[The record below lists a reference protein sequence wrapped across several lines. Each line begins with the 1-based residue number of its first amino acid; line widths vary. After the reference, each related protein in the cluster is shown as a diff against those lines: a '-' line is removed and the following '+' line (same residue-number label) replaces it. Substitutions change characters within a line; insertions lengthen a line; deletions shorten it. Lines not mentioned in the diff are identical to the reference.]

1 MRKLETLFMERYIEA
16 PASMEYI
23 SEKEIARKFTI
34 MLKPGD
40 KQKYLTTLGNMLLN
54 KKMTAK

>member
-1 MRKLETLFMERYIEA
+1 MRKLETLFMEKYIKA
-16 PASMEYI
+16 HASMEYI

-34 MLKPGD
+34 MFKPDD
-40 KQKYLTTLGNMLLN
+40 KQKHLTTVGNMLLN